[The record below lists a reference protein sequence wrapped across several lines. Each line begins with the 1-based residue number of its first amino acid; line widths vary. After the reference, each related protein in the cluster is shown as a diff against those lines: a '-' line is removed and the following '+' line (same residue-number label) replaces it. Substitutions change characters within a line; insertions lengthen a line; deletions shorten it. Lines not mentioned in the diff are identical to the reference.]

1 MTNHFDV
8 ITKFGA
14 IPLNCEFFYGG
25 ERYVKITETRAENPT
40 YPSVSFS
47 PNVDVFMR
55 YHIIKGEPKKE
66 QTTVDPGYKL
76 RALSIKIALEAHKV
90 SPVSNLVAEAND
102 IYNFLKGT
110 PN

>member
-1 MTNHFDV
+1 MSNYFDL

-76 RALSIKIALEAHKV
+76 RALAIKIALSDRPNTPNV
-90 SPVSNLVAEAND
+90 DLVGYATE